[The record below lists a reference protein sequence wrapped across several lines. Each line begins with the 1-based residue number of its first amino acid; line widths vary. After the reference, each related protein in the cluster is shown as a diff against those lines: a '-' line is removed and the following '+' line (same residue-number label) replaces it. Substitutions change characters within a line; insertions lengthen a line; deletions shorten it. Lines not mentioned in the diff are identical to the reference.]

1 MMVNSRGSDRGSA
14 TGVLLHAG
22 LVFGVVA
29 GPVLYPAWL
38 AARTRR
44 CGDPTAPVAEE
55 WPMLSVV
62 VPAYREQSVIAGKIT
77 DVMTNGYPGPFEVIV
92 VADDQA
98 TAAVARLTE
107 ARVIEGHR
115 RQGKSA
121 ALSRG
126 VAAATGEVV
135 VMTDANTVLWPGSL
149 AALVRWMADPSIG
162 AVAGEKQVEGQG
174 EGLYWQ
180 YESWLKRREF
190 RLGSTVA
197 LVGELAAVR
206 RSCWRP
212 VPVEVAIDDLWIALD
227 ALEGG
232 WRVAYEPAAVAVEV
246 GAENV
251 RDTWERRTRVV
262 AGTFDLLWRRRRLL
276 VRRDLVAAE
285 LWGHKLLRQSVGPLA
300 HALGLA
306 LALQRS
312 SRSAVAAGV
321 VGAHGAGLV
330 AVAGLLMGR
339 PMPRVVAVGG
349 EVLFLHAVAV
359 AGMVRY
365 LRGDR
370 PAVWSKPERT
380 GGLPDISAGRSA
392 VNHAGHA

>member
-1 MMVNSRGSDRGSA
+1 
-14 TGVLLHAG
+14 
-22 LVFGVVA
+22 
-29 GPVLYPAWL
+29 
-38 AARTRR
+38 
-44 CGDPTAPVAEE
+44 
-55 WPMLSVV
+55 MLSVV
-62 VPAYREQSVIAGKIT
+62 VPAYREQSVVGEKVA
-77 DVMTNGYPGPFEVIV
+77 DVMANGYPGLFEVIV

-98 TAAVARLTE
+98 TAAAARLTG
-107 ARVIEGHR
+107 AQVIEGHS

-126 VAAATGEVV
+126 VEAATGEVI

-149 AALVRWMADPSIG
+149 AALVRWFGDPSIG

-174 EGLYWQ
+174 EGLYWR

-190 RLGSTVA
+190 RLGVTVA

-212 VPVEVAIDDLWIALD
+212 VPADVAIDDLWIALD
-227 ALEGG
+227 ALEEG
-232 WRVAYEPAAVAVEV
+232 WRVAYEPDAVAVEV
-246 GAENV
+246 SAESV

-262 AGTFDLLWRRRRLL
+262 AGTFDLMWRRRRLL

-300 HALGLA
+300 HTVGLA
-306 LALQRS
+306 LALRRARRS
-312 SRSAVAAGV
+312 TVAAGV
-321 VGAHGAGLV
+321 VGAHGVGLV
-330 AVAGLLMGR
+330 AVAALLTGR
-339 PMPRVVAVGG
+339 AVPRIAAVGG

-365 LRGDR
+365 ARGDR
-370 PAVWSKPERT
+370 PAVWRKPERT
-380 GGLPDISAGRSA
+380 GGLPHLSSSCSGVHHPDDA
-392 VNHAGHA
+392 